1 MKSSKGLID
10 IKEYV
15 LLNIDLNG
23 KVINKKN
30 LGLKLSRRED
40 ILSPTGLTNVFSTKP
55 NSTTNTINLIHLTQL
70 E

>member
-1 MKSSKGLID
+1 MD

-40 ILSPTGLTNVFSTKP
+40 ILSLLVYLMYLAQNQ
-55 NSTTNTINLIHLTQL
+55 IQLLIL
-70 E
+70 